1 MKKRSLL
8 SISLCVL
15 LGNSL
20 LFAQNDNRKL
30 GKVIA
35 DENTV
40 VVDKGYIDNLSKGW
54 NLIGVEHK
62 IPDMSIF
69 SNTNIIWI
77 YKNSNWQAYS
87 PNTTTNSLITSNG
100 YTNPNSIDPASG
112 IWVNIDK
119 DLPKID
125 SFSINSNEF
134 NSTSNTGLISFTS
147 LISFLGPATPTFYN
161 NGSEVEL
168 TDGNYLSGKIT
179 LPSGSNNI
187 EICAEDSDNNIKVCK
202 TENILVEG
210 SLNINSYEK
219 IELDYS
225 SLGLT
230 TYNNFVISA
239 DKLNGDVYFYNVNT
253 GENIK
258 KFTTGYKV
266 SGLVYLNN
274 FIYVS
279 STYNDKVSKYDMEGT
294 FVEDIYSFNFPDGMG
309 TYNNLLYVVQNDE
322 DSELAIINP
331 DTKVKVGT
339 IETGVADIVGV
350 VGKNDYLYI
359 LGEDGDI
366 YKINPMTGESIKFF
380 NNSQFTGE
388 GNYGLEGITI
398 VDNYIWVTY
407 VNDGSLYKINIPIE

>member
-309 TYNNLLYVVQNDE
+309 TYNN
-322 DSELAIINP
+322 
-331 DTKVKVGT
+331 
-339 IETGVADIVGV
+339 
-350 VGKNDYLYI
+350 
-359 LGEDGDI
+359 
-366 YKINPMTGESIKFF
+366 
-380 NNSQFTGE
+380 
-388 GNYGLEGITI
+388 
-398 VDNYIWVTY
+398 
-407 VNDGSLYKINIPIE
+407 